1 MKRTKPL
8 DKFNFSVR
16 KYHSKTKMVSIR
28 LDEDLY
34 EVAKANHINISLAV
48 NVLLRGYLY
57 IQNYDSACPVLGS
70 SVINGSDLVV
80 DVYLRDAI
88 KI

>member
-8 DKFNFSVR
+8 DKFRFSVR
-16 KYHSKTKMVSIR
+16 KYHSKTKMISLR

-34 EVAKANHINISLAV
+34 LVAKANNINISLAV

-57 IQNYDSACPVLGS
+57 IQSRDNMCPILGS
-70 SVINGSDLVV
+70 SYVNGRDLVV
-80 DVYLRDAI
+80 DVYLRDAL
-88 KI
+88 KL